1 MREEL
6 STLTREQDR
15 QNRVEGLEG
24 RQCNV
29 ERVFCRSMPR
39 GDTDLELSAIRIVLY
54 TQQPFVAAGVRAVIQ
69 AAGISNVL
77 TKSIGTTNPHN
88 VVKATFNA
96 LSQLREK
103 QAVAD
108 LRGLEIEKL

>member
-69 AAGISNVL
+69 ATSGYELTECCDTWAAAIRATRAAEPDIVLIHLTARISL
-77 TKSIGTTNPHN
+77 GE
-88 VVKATFNA
+88 
-96 LSQLREK
+96 LGQLR
-103 QAVAD
+103 A
-108 LRGLEIEKL
+108 